1 MDKVTHLREMRRG
14 YVAVFASGETLPLS
28 PADLRALPL
37 AVGDA
42 VDLADYRPRLLLRQY
57 PEALNRAVG
66 LLAVRARSRQEIQRR
81 LLERGYLPDT
91 VELVLF
97 KLEKEDLQDDAS
109 FAQAWAENRA
119 ARGMGKARLR
129 QELRMKGVESDVA
142 DSALESL
149 DDDDIARQAQT
160 LAEKLL
166 RRLRDEAPQD
176 ARRKALGA
184 MQRRGYSY
192 GEASK
197 ALQAATDEL
206 GIVEY
211 FEGDA
216 PAE

>member
-1 MDKVTHLREMRRG
+1 MDKVTHMREMRRG

-37 AVGDA
+37 AAGDA
-42 VDLADYRPRLLLRQY
+42 VDLADYRQRLLLRQY

-97 KLEKEDLQDDAS
+97 KLEKEDLQDDAT

-149 DDDDIARQAQT
+149 DDGDIARQAQT

-166 RRLRDEAPQD
+166 RRLNDEAPQD

-197 ALQAATDEL
+197 ALQAAIDAL
-206 GIVEY
+206 GIVAY
-211 FEGDA
+211 FENDA
-216 PAE
+216 PEE